1 MRVVSGD
8 DVVAVVERRGER
20 RTVNMLLVGGLP
32 VGTPVLVHLDSA
44 VRVLDEEEAEM
55 IDQAVAGLEAAARGE
70 SVDQYFADLVAREP
84 QLPPHLKPQS

>member
-32 VGTPVLVHLDSA
+32 VGTPVLVHLGSA
-44 VRVLDEEEAEM
+44 VRVLDEDEAET
-55 IDQAVAGLEAAARGE
+55 IDQAVAALEAAARGE
-70 SVDQYFADLVAREP
+70 SVEQSVADLVARGP
-84 QLPPHLKPQS
+84 R